1 MLSATLGAGLPTGA
15 AESFTASMAEGL
27 HALAQPLTILRNTV
41 ALMAAPKI
49 AEAARQRYLDL
60 SSEQVQRA
68 CELFEMMQDL
78 VIVSQVEAV
87 HKPFELAELVS
98 AVVDDPHVGLET
110 SGVTINVV
118 VPGDLPPILG
128 DYARTIR
135 ALAAALK
142 ITTSL
147 SSPGGPVEV
156 RASPSG
162 SSGRLTVTNPRPHGR
177 TLNSS
182 QRLALS
188 LIEANIR
195 SQRGRYTFAE
205 DPFCVSMELPFAA

>member
-1 MLSATLGAGLPTGA
+1 MFSETLEAGLATGA

-27 HALAQPLTILRNTV
+27 HALAQPLTILRSTV
-41 ALMAAPKI
+41 VLMAAPKI

-60 SSEQVQRA
+60 SLEQVQRA
-68 CELFEMMQDL
+68 CELFEVMQDL

-87 HKPFELAELVS
+87 RKPFELANAIS
-98 AVVDDPHVGLET
+98 AAVDDPQVGLEP

-118 VPGDLPPILG
+118 VPRDLPPILG
-128 DYARTIR
+128 DYARTMR

-142 ITTSL
+142 IAAYL
-147 SSPGGPVEV
+147 SSADDKVEV
-156 RASPSG
+156 QASPSG
-162 SSGRLTVTNPRPHGR
+162 SFVRLTVTNPRPHGR